1 MSDITLTS
9 STRSSLLS
17 LQKTARLSERTQN
30 RLASGRTVNSV
41 TDDAVAFFRNRS
53 LSARVSDFEARRSD
67 IDQAISAV
75 NSTLQGLDSVDSLLR
90 QSRGLI
96 EAARSQTQ
104 SERANATLQFGTV
117 LSQIFQLV
125 EDTSYQGTN
134 LLNGTNTEL
143 RVDFGIR
150 TASSLIVQGVHL
162 NKTEANA
169 QALFTGN
176 VVFSSQGGAIFSGVF
191 TGGNGFT
198 VIGSNNSNINLVN
211 EAVRNINDAI
221 TRIRTVV
228 ASFGNNVAILQ
239 TRLDF
244 TNSYTDELQK
254 GSDALVQADIN
265 EEGANLV
272 ALQTRQQ
279 LGVQSLSLSGQQEQ
293 AILRLF

>member
-53 LSARVSDFEARRSD
+53 LSARVLDFEARRSD

-75 NSTLQGLDSVDSLLR
+75 NSTLQGLDSIDSLLR

-169 QALFTGN
+169 ESLFTGN

-228 ASFGNNVAILQ
+228 ANFGNNVAILQ

>member
-53 LSARVSDFEARRSD
+53 LSARVLDFEARRSD

-75 NSTLQGLDSVDSLLR
+75 NSTLQGLDSIDSLLR

-150 TASSLIVQGVHL
+150 TASRLIVQGVHL

-228 ASFGNNVAILQ
+228 ANFGNNVAILQ

>member
-150 TASSLIVQGVHL
+150 TASRLIVQGVHL

-228 ASFGNNVAILQ
+228 ANFGNNVAILQ